1 MWVEGPCPRCAPKPK
16 KKRPYLTGTA
26 HPYFIDLT
34 GQIFTRLTVEK
45 YAGDSRWV
53 CQCQCGATSI
63 VRGKHLRKGRI
74 RSCGCLQRELTG
86 QLLRKDLTGRVF
98 GHLTVTSF
106 AFSRRSNAY
115 WNCQC
120 DCGATAIIAA
130 TSLTTGATRSCGCMH
145 WKVPPEVMRAA
156 GLKRERDWQPAG
168 LAPTA
173 ERKRVLDAIEKL
185 GWPVFVKPA
194 RGGSSIGTSRAANIG
209 ELHEAIEIARQHDP
223 KVLVEAAITGSEIEC
238 SVLEGLD
245 GGAPDASLPGQLDID
260 GGEQFYDFD
269 AKYFGGTRMTIP
281 ARIPPEDIGQIRRLA
296 AAAFEAVSCEG
307 LARVDFFYTPD
318 RKIVV
323 NEINTM
329 PGMTASSYFAKM
341 WEATGLGFDELIGR
355 LLETA
360 LRKRSGLR

>member
-1 MWVEGPCPRCAPKPK
+1 MWVEGLCPRCAPKPK

-156 GLKRERDWQPAG
+156 GLKRERRKRIKALSTGIPIKRLRGEECANSKLTDVDVRTIRAEYAKGGILQRE
-168 LAPTA
+168 LA
-173 ERKRVLDAIEKL
+173 ERYNVRP
-185 GWPVFVKPA
+185 PVI
-194 RGGSSIGTSRAANIG
+194 SNI
-209 ELHEAIEIARQHDP
+209 
-223 KVLVEAAITGSEIEC
+223 
-238 SVLEGLD
+238 
-245 GGAPDASLPGQLDID
+245 
-260 GGEQFYDFD
+260 
-269 AKYFGGTRMTIP
+269 
-281 ARIPPEDIGQIRRLA
+281 IRYERWKH
-296 AAAFEAVSCEG
+296 V
-307 LARVDFFYTPD
+307 
-318 RKIVV
+318 I
-323 NEINTM
+323 
-329 PGMTASSYFAKM
+329 
-341 WEATGLGFDELIGR
+341 
-355 LLETA
+355 
-360 LRKRSGLR
+360 